1 MNLSRIARRP
11 LRLLSALLPAALL
24 LVPGAAQSAEVPAAS
39 VLGRSPLA
47 FEPNLGQSDPQV
59 RYLARGAG
67 YALFLTR
74 DEAVLA
80 LPSGSQQSVVRM
92 RPLGAAPAASLE
104 PEEALPGKSHYAR
117 LSGAGKPLQDV
128 PRYARVRARAVYP
141 GIDLVYY
148 GNGERLEYDFV
159 VAPGADPDRI
169 RLGFEGVETLAIGEA
184 GDLRLRLAE
193 GELVQP
199 APVLYQE
206 VGGARLPIAGSFVL
220 DGDAVGFRVGAY
232 DPALPLVIDPQ
243 LVWSSYLGGTSSEWA
258 FDVAVTPNGQA
269 YACGYTASTDFPTR
283 PHQAD
288 PDPAS
293 SDAFVTKFNLDGSGI
308 DWSVYLGGPGF
319 QRANAIALDFN
330 RSSYITGTTDELS
343 PGNPFDAW
351 VAQIDAAGTLRWKHI
366 FEAPADTDIGID
378 IALDASLN
386 SYVVGTTYSGGYPS
400 GNFPVKNA
408 AQPLFGGASDAFVA
422 KLNRY
427 GTVLYASY
435 YGGADWDAGSAVTVD
450 GSGRAVIGGDSFSSD
465 PLAPS
470 DYDAFVVRLT
480 AAGTALQG
488 ELAVSGNG
496 NDYVGGLAVDPSG
509 NVWIAGSTESSNFP
523 TTSNAIRRTLSGEAD
538 AYLARLFANFS
549 GFSYSTYLG
558 NGDRQGVAELL
569 VDDAGRLYPVGYSG
583 NGIYDVWVARYIP
596 SNNTASSFTVAASG
610 NDLASG
616 AAMDSSRFL
625 YISGASTSMDL
636 ATSGAFQVNLKG
648 PFDGFVMKV
657 GF

>member
-1 MNLSRIARRP
+1 MKLSQIVRRP
-11 LRLLSALLPAALL
+11 LVLLSALLLAS
-24 LVPGAAQSAEVPAAS
+24 GAARSAEMPPAS
-39 VLGRSPLA
+39 VLGRAPLA

-74 DEAVLA
+74 EEAVLA
-80 LPSGSQQSVVRM
+80 LPSGEQRSVLRM
-92 RPLGAAPAASLE
+92 RPLGAAPAESLE
-104 PEEALPGKSHYAR
+104 AEEILPGKSHYAR
-117 LSGAGKPLQDV
+117 LSGVEQPIKDV

-159 VAPGADPDRI
+159 VAPGADPGRI
-169 RLGFEGVETLAIGEA
+169 RLGFEGAENLAIDEA
-184 GDLRLRLAE
+184 GDLRLRLAG

-206 VGGARLPIAGSFVL
+206 VGGERRKVAGSFEL
-220 DGDAVGFRVGAY
+220 DGGAVGFRVGAY

-243 LVWSSYLGGTSSEWA
+243 LVWASYLGGTSSEWA

-269 YACGYTASTDFPTR
+269 YACGYTVSTDFPTR

-293 SDAFVTKFNLDGSGI
+293 TDAFVTKFNLDGSGI
-308 DWSVYLGGPGF
+308 DWSIYLGGPGF
-319 QRANAIALDFN
+319 QRANAIALDSN

-343 PGNPFDAW
+343 PGNPLDAFA
-351 VAQIDAAGTLRWKHI
+351 AQVDAAGNLRWKHI
-366 FEAPADTDIGID
+366 FQAPADTDIGID

-408 AQPLFGGASDAFVA
+408 AQPLFGGGSDAFVA

-435 YGGADWDAGSAVTVD
+435 YGGVDWEAGSAVTVD
-450 GSGRAVIGGDSFSSD
+450 GSGRAIFGGDGYTSD
-465 PLAPS
+465 PYATDF

-480 AAGTALQG
+480 AAGSAFQG
-488 ELAVSGNG
+488 QIAIAGAG
-496 NDYVGGLAVDPSG
+496 NDHVGGLAVDPSG
-509 NVWIAGSTESSNFP
+509 NVWVASTTYSSGLWTP
-523 TTSNAIRRTLSGEAD
+523 ENAVRRTLNGESD
-538 AYLARLFANFS
+538 AYLARINTTFN
-549 GFSYSTYLG
+549 GFSYATYLG
-558 NGDRQGVAELL
+558 NSDRQIVAELL
-569 VDDAGRLYPVGYSG
+569 ADDAGRLYPVGHSG
-583 NGIYDVWVARYIP
+583 NGIYDVWMARYIP
-596 SNNTASSFTVAASG
+596 STNTASSFTVVASG

-625 YISGASTSMDL
+625 YVAGATTSTDL
-636 ATSGAFQVNLKG
+636 ATGGAFQVNLKG
-648 PFDGFVMKV
+648 PFDGFVLKA